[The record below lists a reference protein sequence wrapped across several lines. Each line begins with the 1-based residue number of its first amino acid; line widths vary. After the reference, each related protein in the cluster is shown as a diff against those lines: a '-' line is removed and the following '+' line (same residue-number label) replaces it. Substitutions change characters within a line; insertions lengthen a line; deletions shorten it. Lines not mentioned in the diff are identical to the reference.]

1 MKLVDLAMRTFF
13 RYITKPNYAVLLVL
27 LGLTSGAPAYA
38 PSAMATE
45 LDEYRVKTAFIYNFL
60 AFTQWPDWNEQAFN
74 MCVYGAEHF
83 GREID
88 ALQEKTINDAPI
100 RIIRIARLDE
110 LKHCQAFFFS
120 QSAQMQLSAMLES
133 LRNAPVLTIADS
145 ANAASMGAM
154 ITMHLDQNR
163 VKFEINLRSARD
175 AQLMI
180 SSRLLQLATQVHQ

>member
-1 MKLVDLAMRTFF
+1 MKLVNLAMRTLF
-13 RYITKPNYAVLLVL
+13 RFITKPNYVVLLML
-27 LGLTSGAPAYA
+27 LGLASGAPAYA
-38 PSAMATE
+38 PPVMAAE

-60 AFTQWPDWNEQAFN
+60 AFTQWPDWNEQTFN
-74 MCVYGAEHF
+74 MCVYGTEHF

-88 ALQEKTINDAPI
+88 ALQEKTINDTPI
-100 RIIRIARLDE
+100 RIIRIVQLDE
-110 LKHCQAFFFS
+110 LKRCQAFFFS
-120 QSAQMQLSAMLES
+120 QSAQMQLSAMLEF
-133 LRNAPVLTIADS
+133 LQGAPVLTIADS

-163 VKFEINLRSARD
+163 VKFEINLKSARD

>member
-1 MKLVDLAMRTFF
+1 MKLVNLAMRTLF
-13 RYITKPNYAVLLVL
+13 RFITKPNYVVLLML
-27 LGLTSGAPAYA
+27 LGLASGAPAYA
-38 PSAMATE
+38 PPVMAAE

-60 AFTQWPDWNEQAFN
+60 AFTQWPDWNEQTFN
-74 MCVYGAEHF
+74 MCVYGTEHF

-88 ALQEKTINDAPI
+88 ALQEKTINDTPI
-100 RIIRIARLDE
+100 RIIRIVQLDE
-110 LKHCQAFFFS
+110 LKRCQAFFFS
-120 QSAQMQLSAMLES
+120 QFAQMQLSAMLEF
-133 LRNAPVLTIADS
+133 LQGAPVLTIADS

-163 VKFEINLRSARD
+163 VKFEINLKSARD